1 MFLPLCSK
9 QQLREPVNAAA
20 LNVAIEWNLKQFFHL
35 RLFCFSSFSVRRWRL
50 EHGQGRLRKLWQQQR
65 EVGLLQR
72 PGQRQPG
79 QVRARR
85 LSSVDLVSP
94 RTGAKVRSSLR
105 FPLAAQVR
113 PRRLQR
119 GRRRRGKHPLGGGGQ
134 RRRRL
139 VQADAPQRAARTV
152 RLFHNRLWLTL
163 SF

>member
-9 QQLREPVNAAA
+9 QQPREPVNAAA
-20 LNVAIEWNLKQFFHL
+20 LNVAVEWNLKQFFHL

-50 EHGQGRLRKLWQQQR
+50 ERGQGRLRQLWQQQR

-94 RTGAKVRSSLR
+94 RPGAQVHSSLR

-113 PRRLQR
+113 PWRLQR

-139 VQADAPQRAARTV
+139 VQADAPQ
-152 RLFHNRLWLTL
+152 
-163 SF
+163 